1 MQNLTG
7 YAFAPVATASFVTQ
21 FNRSFKTCPR
31 SLHSNTA
38 RRVTMRSTDENSELE
53 EFKRREKLRVDQMRT
68 RLEGLFGT
76 DEQQV
81 ESIDAQNFDGAALRA
96 VVRQRWG
103 VEYDI
108 QPQKRGE
115 RVYVQIMWRFFEQQ
129 SFYMNE
135 YDFACHCEAVAQLL
149 SKWNAV
155 HYFCDYIASTRKRP
169 VVGIS
174 INIPIPGVDASTDAF
189 EEVDA

>member
-115 RVYVQIMWRFFEQQ
+115 RVYVQVRKWRFFCKQQ
-129 SFYMNE
+129 SPYLPHWSRSCG
-135 YDFACHCEAVAQLL
+135 DFL
-149 SKWNAV
+149 S
-155 HYFCDYIASTRKRP
+155 SR
-169 VVGIS
+169 
-174 INIPIPGVDASTDAF
+174 AF
-189 EEVDA
+189 T